1 MKKIVIGA
9 LTLLTIVT
17 SCNEISPK
25 SNQLFSKEAMDYIQ
39 TVPFDVN
46 RTSLYSAEE
55 LYAGYNPA
63 KPETFQ
69 TCYDTKVYQHYIA
82 KGKQAKD
89 VEEALAR
96 TLHDHGVHVALDDFF
111 KQHNSRHCV
120 GIMGGHAL
128 LRTAPMYERVVLLS
142 KRLTEQGFI
151 MLSGGGPGAM
161 EATHL
166 GAWMAGRT
174 EKEVADAVSM
184 LAGAPSFKDEGWLAS
199 SFEVM
204 KKYPRLG
211 DYVSLGIPTYLYGHE
226 PSAPFATHIAKFFEN
241 SIRED
246 LILTVAFGGIIYTPG
261 SAGTMQEI
269 FQDAVQ
275 NHYESFGFS
284 SPMIFLGT
292 DFWTNEMP
300 VYPFLEK
307 LVEKGKYK
315 NLQLTLTDD
324 FDVIVDKL
332 EAFRKTAPAEE

>member
-1 MKKIVIGA
+1 MRKICMMA
-9 LTLLTIVT
+9 LMVLATAANAQSI
-17 SCNEISPK
+17 ND
-25 SNQLFSKEAMDYIQ
+25 LFSQKAMDYLKS
-39 TVPFDVN
+39 VPFEVN
-46 RTSLYSAEE
+46 RSSLYTAEE
-55 LYAGYNPA
+55 LYAGYDPQKA
-63 KPETFQ
+63 ETFE
-69 TCYDTKVYQHYIA
+69 TCYDTKVYRHFMA
-82 KGKQAKD
+82 TGKQPQTA
-89 VEEALAR
+89 EESLAR
-96 TLHDHGVHVALDDFF
+96 ALHDNGIHVALNEFF
-111 KQHNSRHCV
+111 KKYNSRLCL

-128 LRTAPMYERVVLLS
+128 LRTDPMYKKVVLLS

-166 GAWMAGRT
+166 GAWLAGRT
-174 EKEVADAVSM
+174 EQDVDAAIEILKV
-184 LAGAPSFKDEGWLAS
+184 APSFNDKGWLAS

-204 KKYPRLG
+204 KRYPRKG

-275 NHYESFGFS
+275 NHYLSFGYA

-292 DFWTNEMP
+292 DFWTKELP
-300 VYPFLEK
+300 VYPFLQELIK
-307 LVEKGKYK
+307 LGKYK

-324 FDVIVDKL
+324 FDVIVEKL
-332 EAFRKTAPAEE
+332 EAFRKSDPTK

>member
-1 MKKIVIGA
+1 MKKVFSFGA
-9 LTLLTIVT
+9 FTLLVALS
-17 SCNEISPK
+17 SCNKPVNNS
-25 SNQLFSKEAMDYIQ
+25 QLFSQEELDYLDS
-39 TVPFDVN
+39 VPYDLN
-46 RTSLYSAEE
+46 RTSLYSAED
-55 LYAGYNPA
+55 LYAGYDPA
-63 KPETFQ
+63 KPETFES
-69 TCYDTKVYQHYIA
+69 CYDTKAYQYYLS
-82 KGKQAKD
+82 KGKQASD
-89 VEEALAR
+89 VKESLAR
-96 TLHDHGVHVALDDFF
+96 TLHDHAIHTALDEFF
-111 KQHNSRHCV
+111 KEHNSRLCV

-128 LRTAPMYERVVLLS
+128 SRTDPMYKKVVLLS
-142 KRLTEQGFI
+142 KRLTEEGFI

-166 GAWMAGRT
+166 GAWLAGRT
-174 EKEVADAVSM
+174 EADVDDAVEM
-184 LAGAPSFKDEGWLAS
+184 LAVAPSFKDEGWLAS

-204 KKYPRLG
+204 KKYPRQG

-275 NHYESFGFS
+275 NHYESFGFA

-292 DFWTNEMP
+292 DFWTKEMP

-307 LVEKGKYK
+307 LVEMGKYK

-324 FDVIVDKL
+324 FDVVADELNKFKSTDT
-332 EAFRKTAPAEE
+332 E

>member
-1 MKKIVIGA
+1 MMSMMMLATAVNA
-9 LTLLTIVT
+9 QSMSDLFT
-17 SCNEISPK
+17 PK
-25 SNQLFSKEAMDYIQ
+25 AMDYLKA
-39 TVPFDVN
+39 VPFDVN
-46 RTSLYSAEE
+46 RTSLYTAEE
-55 LYAGYNPA
+55 LYAGYDPQKA
-63 KPETFQ
+63 ETFE
-69 TCYDTKVYQHYIA
+69 TCYDTKVYKHFIA
-82 KGKQAKD
+82 TGKQPQTA
-89 VEEALAR
+89 EESLAR
-96 TLHDHGVHVALDDFF
+96 ALHDNGIHVALNEFF
-111 KQHNSRHCV
+111 KKYNSRLCL

-128 LRTAPMYERVVLLS
+128 LRTDPMYKKVVLLS

-166 GAWMAGRT
+166 GAWLAGRS
-174 EKEVADAVSM
+174 EADVDAAVEI
-184 LAGAPSFKDEGWLAS
+184 LKVAPSFNDKGWLAS

-204 KKYPRLG
+204 KRFPRQG

-275 NHYESFGFS
+275 NHYLSFGYA
-284 SPMIFLGT
+284 SPMVFLGEQ
-292 DFWTNEMP
+292 FWMEEMP
-300 VYPFLEK
+300 VYRLMQH

-315 NLQLTLTDD
+315 NLLLSITDSVD
-324 FDVIVDKL
+324 QIVSTIT
-332 EAFRKTAPAEE
+332 AFRNS

>member
-1 MKKIVIGA
+1 MK
-9 LTLLTIVT
+9 TIRIICMMSMMMLATAVNAQSMSDLFT
-17 SCNEISPK
+17 PK
-25 SNQLFSKEAMDYIQ
+25 AMDYLKA
-39 TVPFDVN
+39 VSFDVN
-46 RTSLYSAEE
+46 RTSLYTAEE
-55 LYAGYNPA
+55 LYAGYDPQKA
-63 KPETFQ
+63 ETFE
-69 TCYDTKVYQHYIA
+69 TCYDTKVYKHFMA
-82 KGKQAKD
+82 TGKQAQTA
-89 VEEALAR
+89 EESLAR
-96 TLHDHGVHVALDDFF
+96 SLHDNGIHVALNEFF
-111 KQHNSRHCV
+111 KKYNSRLCL

-128 LRTAPMYERVVLLS
+128 KRTDPMYKKVVLLS

-166 GAWMAGRT
+166 GAWLAGRT
-174 EKEVADAVSM
+174 EADVDAAVEI
-184 LAGAPSFKDEGWLAS
+184 LKVAPSFNDKGWLAS

-204 KKYPRLG
+204 KRFPRQG

-275 NHYESFGFS
+275 NHYLSFGYA

-292 DFWTNEMP
+292 DFWTKEMP
-300 VYPFLEK
+300 VYPFLQEMVK
-307 LVEKGKYK
+307 LGKYK

-324 FDVIVDKL
+324 FDVIVKEL
-332 EAFRKTAPAEE
+332 EAFRNKK

>member
-1 MKKIVIGA
+1 MKKILIGA
-9 LTLLTIVT
+9 VTLLAVAT
-17 SCNEISPK
+17 SCNNANNETK
-25 SNQLFSKEAMDYIQ
+25 QLFSQKAIDYIES
-39 TVPFDVN
+39 VPFDVN
-46 RTSLYSAEE
+46 RTTLYSAEE
-55 LYAGYNPA
+55 LYAGYDPA
-63 KPETFQ
+63 KPESFE
-69 TCYDTKVYQHYIA
+69 TCYDTKVYQHYID

-89 VEEALAR
+89 VEESLAR
-96 TLHDHGVHVALDDFF
+96 TLHDHGIHTALDQFF
-111 KQHNSRHCV
+111 KEHDSRLCV

-128 LRTAPMYERVVLLS
+128 LRTDPMYERVVLLS
-142 KRLTEQGFI
+142 KRLTEQGYI

-166 GAWMAGRT
+166 GAWMADRT
-174 EKEVADAVSM
+174 AEEVADAVKM
-184 LAGAPSFKDEGWLAS
+184 LATAPSFKDEGWLSS

-204 KKYPRLG
+204 KKYPRKG

-275 NHYESFGFS
+275 NHYQSFGYA

-292 DFWTNEMP
+292 DFWTKEMP

-307 LVEKGKYK
+307 LVDMGKYK

-324 FDVIVDKL
+324 FDVIVAKL
-332 EAFRKTAPAEE
+332 DEFRNSDPTNQ

>member
-1 MKKIVIGA
+1 MKKMFLGA
-9 LTLLTIVT
+9 LTLLLAAT
-17 SCNEISPK
+17 SCNKTSNP
-25 SNQLFSKEAMDYIQ
+25 NQLFSEEAMEYIK
-39 TVPFDVN
+39 TVPYDVN
-46 RTSLYSAEE
+46 RTALYSAED
-55 LYAGYNPA
+55 LYAGYDPA
-63 KPETFQ
+63 KPETFDS
-69 TCYDTKVYQHYIA
+69 CYDTKVYQHYIET
-82 KGKQAKD
+82 GKQAKD
-89 VEEALAR
+89 VEESLAR
-96 TLHDHGVHVALDDFF
+96 TLHDHCIHVALDEFF
-111 KQHNSRHCV
+111 KEHNSRLCI

-128 LRTAPMYERVVLLS
+128 LRTDPMYKKVVLLS
-142 KRLTEQGFI
+142 KRLTEEGFI

-166 GAWMAGRT
+166 GAWLAGRT
-174 EKEVADAVSM
+174 EAEVDDAVEM
-184 LAGAPSFKDEGWLAS
+184 LTKAPSFKDEGWLAS

-204 KKYPRLG
+204 KKYPRQG

-275 NHYESFGFS
+275 NHYESFGFA

-292 DFWTNEMP
+292 EFWTKEMP

-307 LVEKGKYK
+307 LVEMGKYK

-324 FDVIVDKL
+324 FDVVADELNK
-332 EAFRKTAPAEE
+332 FKNSAPKE